1 MNIDEVS
8 SKRLSMSAMMSADP
22 VGQPAKADNV
32 GRAFLAFALTLAN
45 SQSLG
50 MGPLALPDRVILL
63 PVQVQA
69 LVRQQ
74 QRDGPRWVLVYLGL
88 RCLWKGCGGNRRSR
102 GVHVRCCVVAGACR
116 LDTMNTCQND
126 RGAPK

>member
-88 RCLWKGCGGNRRSR
+88 RCLWKGCVAWREPSLEGGARSLLCRRRSLPI
-102 GVHVRCCVVAGACR
+102 GYNEY
-116 LDTMNTCQND
+116 MSE
-126 RGAPK
+126 